1 MEVYRLYGIYK
12 QEGIMKYWVYFSGTR
27 NGEYIDAENML
38 SAKWIFA
45 LKNNLHTLAYI
56 QAHKVK

>member
-1 MEVYRLYGIYK
+1 
-12 QEGIMKYWVYFSGTR
+12 MKYWVYFSGTR

-45 LKNNLHTLAYI
+45 LKNNPHSLAYI